1 MGNRAHQVRHNGW
14 RETFDPDLWRQF
26 LAAGMAGAVCMGALA
41 CTITLARDTDGHDW
55 YAAAKLTAAE
65 LLIAVGFDENALTEY
80 RTADGTIETVSRYEL
95 TVTLQAR
102 WAREDILAAA
112 WDGAT
117 LGALCGLGGSL
128 LSLVLSRRS
137 RYDLRVRRAAS
148 GSAAQDPHERR
159 ERVVLEQQKP
169 LAAAIARPSGPPRSV
184 TAELAQTPVASE
196 PGPASPEPGNTE
208 PSAGSDPTRGGRKDR
223 TLPPAGQDGGTIAR
237 KRPKRPRPCEDVD
250 WF

>member
-1 MGNRAHQVRHNGW
+1 MENRAHHVRRNGW
-14 RETFDPDLWRQF
+14 RATFDPGLWRQF
-26 LAAGMAGAVCMGALA
+26 LAAGMAGAVWMGTLA
-41 CTITLARDTDGHDW
+41 CTITLARETDGHDW

-80 RTADGTIETVSRYEL
+80 RTADGAIETVSRYDL
-95 TVTLQAR
+95 TVKLQAR
-102 WAREDILAAA
+102 WAREDILTAA

-148 GSAAQDPHERR
+148 GSAAQDPHEGR
-159 ERVVLEQQKP
+159 ERVVLEQEEP
-169 LAAAIARPSGPPRSV
+169 LAAAMAHRSGPPRSV
-184 TAELAQTPVASE
+184 TAELAQTPVASGPE
-196 PGPASPEPGNTE
+196 PGSLEPGNTG
-208 PSAGSDPTRGGRKDR
+208 PAADSYPTIDVRKDR
-223 TLPPAGQDGGTIAR
+223 TLPPARRDGGAIAR
-237 KRPKRPRPCEDVD
+237 KRPKRPKPGEDVD